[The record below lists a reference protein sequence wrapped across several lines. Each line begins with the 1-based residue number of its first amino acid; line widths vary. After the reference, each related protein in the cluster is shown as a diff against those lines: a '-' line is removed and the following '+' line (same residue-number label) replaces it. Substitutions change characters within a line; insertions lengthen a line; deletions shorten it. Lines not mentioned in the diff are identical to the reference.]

1 MEVCA
6 CPTRPRQ
13 ARLSSLM
20 WWVCADQRSIEFCS
34 ALVSAVLRSLFYAIF
49 TSFFGVVGT
58 TVGAMT
64 GAVSGL
70 KNKRGF
76 FHGAAIGA
84 IAGAYFSVEFVK
96 ASFDFFNSYD
106 DGPLSFLQ
114 FIDVITSLF
123 NPTLLYLGEKFG
135 PIRNQVGT
143 VETIHEVPRFI
154 NNKREDLLYRGSAD
168 RLPKIRITDKNI
180 YDASGNRISCSVC
193 LEDFQVGEVV
203 GSLPLCHHMFHRP
216 CIAKWR
222 TRHSSCPLCRRNQ

>member
-6 CPTRPRQ
+6 CPTRPRR

-106 DGPLSFLQ
+106 DEPLSFPQ
-114 FIDVITSLF
+114 F
-123 NPTLLYLGEKFG
+123 
-135 PIRNQVGT
+135 
-143 VETIHEVPRFI
+143 
-154 NNKREDLLYRGSAD
+154 
-168 RLPKIRITDKNI
+168 
-180 YDASGNRISCSVC
+180 
-193 LEDFQVGEVV
+193 DFQVGEVV